1 MERSLHSYRNSSLK
15 RVFLALDFDMLSKD
29 YIIGLVSYGQKEQQ
43 KKTNQNPR
51 FKDPP
56 LLPPDRLIFKLMM
69 LLT

>member
-43 KKTNQNPR
+43 KKQIKTLDL
-51 FKDPP
+51 KI
-56 LLPPDRLIFKLMM
+56 LLYCLQIG
-69 LLT
+69 